1 MPRILKSEKVQYPD
15 LVPPLSITRMKWNE
29 ISMKF
34 IKGLSKSR
42 EKDVILAVV
51 DRLTKYAHFLPL
63 SNHFTVD
70 KVADIF
76 MNNI

>member
-15 LVPPLSITRMKWNE
+15 LVQPLSITRMKWNE

-34 IKGLSKSR
+34 TKGLSKST

-51 DRLTKYAHFLPL
+51 DRLTKYAHLLPL

-70 KVADIF
+70 KVVDIF